1 MPTYDAAVRRI
12 IVEPLVLRMQRRDV
26 VYGVTGRKVRLE
38 RDGWGIGLDDDVGR
52 SINSVIRGGR

>member
-1 MPTYDAAVRRI
+1 
-12 IVEPLVLRMQRRDV
+12 MQRRDV
-26 VYGVTGRKVRLE
+26 VYGVTGRKVRFE